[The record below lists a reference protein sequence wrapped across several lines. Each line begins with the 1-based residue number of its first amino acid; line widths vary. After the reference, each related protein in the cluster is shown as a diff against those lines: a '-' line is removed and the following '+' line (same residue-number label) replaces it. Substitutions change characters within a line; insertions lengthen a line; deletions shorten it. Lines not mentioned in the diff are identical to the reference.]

1 VHLGALMG
9 GASTRLQGSTNGT
22 GQTTYVIGALG
33 LSTSFAGTITDG
45 TNATPGIVNIT
56 KVGAGSLTLS
66 NSGNSYTGLTTVQ
79 AGRLVLAGG
88 AKSRVLNAGGADVIG
103 GWLILDY
110 SDTGITIAP
119 QVLSI
124 LDAGYDQ
131 ATKFSLGQIRT
142 SNASDPARGLGW
154 IDNASAQQV
163 SIAYTYYGDANL
175 DGRVDIRDLAALAGA
190 WQSSGHWAAGDF
202 DYSGF
207 IDIADLS
214 ALASNWQAG
223 VSIPLAMTFEQALSG
238 VGLGQISV
246 PEPAALG
253 VLGLGMVITA
263 RRRRTSG

>member
-1 VHLGALMG
+1 
-9 GASTRLQGSTNGT
+9 
-22 GQTTYVIGALG
+22 VIGARG

-45 TNATPGIVNIT
+45 TNATPSVVNIT
-56 KVGAGSLTLS
+56 KVGTGSLTLS
-66 NSGNSYTGLTTVQ
+66 NAGNSYTGLTTVQ
-79 AGRLVLAGG
+79 QGRLVLAGG

-110 SDTGITIAP
+110 SDTGVSVAP

-131 ATKFSLGQIRT
+131 PTRFSLGQIRT

-154 IDNASAQQV
+154 IDNTSARQL

-190 WQSSGHWAAGDF
+190 WQSSGNWAAGDF
-202 DYSGF
+202 DYNGF

-223 VSIPLAMTFEQALSG
+223 VTLSLGTSLDQALAS
-238 VGLGQISV
+238 VGLGHIPI
-246 PEPAALG
+246 PEPATLG
-253 VLGLGMVITA
+253 AVGLGMVMIA
-263 RRRRTSG
+263 RRRRAIA